1 MWWSWKSLR
10 KYFLPGFESLSL
22 LYNKMNI
29 NIKNNIANIL
39 TIVRMILV
47 PIFIIFYIIEKN
59 LNSQFYFYIFL
70 LASITDYFDGL
81 IARKFKQESSF
92 GKILDP
98 LADKL
103 LTVCLFS
110 IIIQKYNT
118 YYITTPCIIMILRE
132 IIVSSIRN
140 ISINNYKTQIQ
151 VTILGKLKTIF
162 QLIGI
167 GILIYSYKFNIILFN
182 LGIAMLMISLA
193 LSITSFYKY
202 FITFIILD
210 RKTWKSKISNLRE

>member
-1 MWWSWKSLR
+1 
-10 KYFLPGFESLSL
+10 
-22 LYNKMNI
+22 
-29 NIKNNIANIL
+29 
-39 TIVRMILV
+39 MILV

-210 RKTWKSKISNLRE
+210 RKT